1 MQNLS
6 VVIIT
11 FNEERNIARCLD
23 SIKDFADDIVVV
35 DSFSTDRT
43 EEICREYAVNFV
55 KQKWIGYSEQKNF
68 ANSMAKYDFIF
79 SLDADEAVSPELK
92 DSILEIKKQPEPAF
106 YRICRI
112 TNYCGK
118 WIRHSGWYPDIKVRF
133 FDRRISKWEDM
144 IHERLS
150 NVNDREASLLKGH
163 CYHYSYYSISGHL
176 AQAKLFS
183 ELTAENLFIKG
194 KKAGLL
200 KLYFSPVVK
209 FLRDYIFHLGFL
221 DGHSGFLIC
230 KISARATF
238 LKYSKL
244 RKLHQ
249 AEKKMQP

>member
-1 MQNLS
+1 
-6 VVIIT
+6 
-11 FNEERNIARCLD
+11 
-23 SIKDFADDIVVV
+23 
-35 DSFSTDRT
+35 
-43 EEICREYAVNFV
+43 
-55 KQKWIGYSEQKNF
+55 
-68 ANSMAKYDFIF
+68 
-79 SLDADEAVSPELK
+79 
-92 DSILEIKKQPEPAF
+92 
-106 YRICRI
+106 
-112 TNYCGK
+112 
-118 WIRHSGWYPDIKVRF
+118 
-133 FDRRISKWEDM
+133 M

-150 NVNDREASLLKGH
+150 NVNDREATLLKGH